1 VLFKYNMKI
10 PKLKYYYLAMS
21 ETDYEEFART
31 RTIQPVRRTTLNP
44 ATGQMTTPFMYLYSR
59 PATADTRYRQLNNYA
74 HWPVYVLRIPREYV
88 RRESLTPAPDPA
100 GMWIY
105 ADPILLPFCGVER
118 FELDPDHMPQVQ
130 SVIVASSKRNMISI
144 PIT

>member
-1 VLFKYNMKI
+1 MN
-10 PKLKYYYLAMS
+10 

-31 RTIQPVRRTTLNP
+31 RRIEPVRKTTLNP

-74 HWPVYVLRIPREYV
+74 HYPVYVLRIPREYV
-88 RRESLTPAPDPA
+88 RRESLTSAPDPA

-105 ADPILLPFCGVER
+105 HDPILLPFCGVER
-118 FELDPDHMPQVQ
+118 FELDPAAVNPPPV
-130 SVIVASSKRNMISI
+130 VVASSRPRMISI